1 MKRFL
6 RNYAFSIIIIAI
18 IIYLSFFTPP
28 KNNVPTFPNMDKLV
42 HLCMYG
48 GLTTLLW
55 VQYFWCHKGIK
66 WSHLILGGII
76 CPIVMSGLIEIG
88 QSNLTETRSGEWM
101 DFVANTI
108 GVFLATIVSYYIL
121 RPWIYKLKLNRK
133 QSKNDS
139 LL

>member
-1 MKRFL
+1 MSKFI
-6 RNYAFSIIIIAI
+6 RNYAFSIFIIVI

-28 KNNVPTFPNMDKLV
+28 KTDVPTIPHIDKLV

-66 WSHLILGGII
+66 WTHLVIGGII

-88 QSNLTETRSGEWM
+88 QSYLTETRSGEWM
-101 DFVANTI
+101 DFVANTT
-108 GVFLATIVSYYIL
+108 GVFLATLLSYYLL
-121 RPWIYKLKLNRK
+121 RPRIYKLKEKL
-133 QSKNDS
+133 Q
-139 LL
+139 